1 MTQKISNS
9 CTKLSKEKQK
19 LLNLYNKIFFYVKQ
33 KDQTES
39 THLTL
44 DLLNCF
50 SQCLFF
56 SSLQHLTNFY
66 MIRFIKCD
74 SNTKDFIVLKI
85 FNICRQLKNN
95 DFSIELS
102 PLKIKNNGSTSFLQG
117 QITKECGELPERQ
130 N

>member
-1 MTQKISNS
+1 
-9 CTKLSKEKQK
+9 
-19 LLNLYNKIFFYVKQ
+19 
-33 KDQTES
+33 
-39 THLTL
+39 
-44 DLLNCF
+44 
-50 SQCLFF
+50 
-56 SSLQHLTNFY
+56 